1 MEMIRKLPLEQ
12 GDLVAAVRRLL
23 QSLLSLEEVDTVLAP
38 LRTTPGRTIFPG
50 LVSDA
55 GRIEAV
61 DPISPCFPV
70 NAAQLLGKLTRK
82 PTGAFL
88 VACLRPCEIRA
99 AIERAKLH
107 QGNLDEVIL
116 VGVDCLGALSNRDFR
131 TFSHSVSDDSAEMV
145 QQAVSTGE
153 FRFPEGLSPTPACQ
167 SCTAFTPD
175 AADIAVCLLG
185 SDGDVIPI
193 EARTEKGR
201 KFLDRMGLEA
211 IGSDALAAREDI
223 VSRIRERRA
232 AFRDALFETTRAA
245 VDSPEKL
252 ATYFADCVLCTN
264 CRVACPIC
272 YCRECVFLTD
282 VFDHEPLQYR
292 NWSRKHG
299 AVRLPRDVVF
309 FHLTR
314 LVHMSTGCVGCGQ
327 CSNACPNDIAV
338 MELFTTIASETQRA
352 FGYVPGRSLEDPPPM
367 TVFEADELAEVVG

>member
-12 GDLVAAVRRLL
+12 GNEVAAVRRLL
-23 QSLLSLEEVDTVLAP
+23 RSLLSLEEVDAVFAP
-38 LRTTPGRTIFPG
+38 LRTAPGRTIFPG

-55 GRIEAV
+55 ERIDAV
-61 DPISPCFPV
+61 DPVSASFPL

-88 VACLRPCEIRA
+88 VAYLRPCEIRA

-107 QGNLDEVIL
+107 QGSLDEVIL
-116 VGVDCLGALSNRDFR
+116 IGMDCCGALSNRDVR
-131 TFSHSVSDDSAEMV
+131 TFSYLVSEDPDAMV
-145 QQAVSTGE
+145 REAVRTGE
-153 FRFPEGLSPTPACQ
+153 FRFPEGLSLTAACR

-175 AADIAVCLLG
+175 AADISVCLFG
-185 SDGDVIPI
+185 SKEDGVPVR
-193 EARTEKGR
+193 AGTEKGR
-201 KFLDRMGLEA
+201 KFLERLRLEVMA
-211 IGSDALAAREDI
+211 DDALGEREAV
-223 VSRIRERRA
+223 VSRLRERRA
-232 AFRDALFETTRAA
+232 AFREAMFETTRAA
-245 VDSPEKL
+245 VDSPGKL

-292 NWSRKHG
+292 TWSRKHG
-299 AVRLPRDVVF
+299 AVRLPRDVMF

-327 CSNACPNDIAV
+327 CSNACPNDIGV
-338 MELFTTIASETQRA
+338 MELFTTIASGTQQA
-352 FGYVPGRSLEDPPPM
+352 FGYVPGRRLDEPPPM